1 MAGNFVT
8 SLIANMLVRP
18 SLAARRPAFVY
29 PKQPVRWRS
38 LLGFCL
44 MVVLAANS
52 SARAAEEDAQPA
64 DQSTTSQSDP
74 MQALKAPD
82 QNAISGPTDNIGF
95 TGYLRR
101 GSTLMQMG
109 EYDSALDALL
119 KAKALEKDNIVGHVL
134 LGDVYAKLHRYNEAE
149 SEYQHVMLRQP
160 TDTSILE
167 KLGELYMDQGNFNNA
182 QNMYRKLLSL
192 EPKNPQ
198 AMLALARAL
207 EGSNDLSSASDYYD
221 RLVRDF
227 PNTNYSKAAQA
238 RISQLNKAE
247 EESRTG
253 SFFPIDAG
261 LGPEGLGWWD
271 LKKMPLHVYIDE
283 GSDSRGFRPEMKN
296 AVYKALQAWWGASRG
311 AITFT
316 IDPPDQVKEIEW
328 KKIERQERLPT
339 FNTKAD
345 LAHMPSDPVTSQIHV
360 HWSDHLSHALG
371 VSWTSRLKDGRALLS
386 KAHVWIGTNKL
397 EDGTI
402 VPTHVTPALSSFLE
416 AQSKLIDEVAMHE
429 FGHVLGLPHLTN
441 PNDIMAP
448 GMSGL
453 HASDDA
459 SSRELSPRDVKAL
472 AEHYDFFRDSNV
484 APQAISQLSQETS
497 EPRASAGEESPSAR
511 SPANE
516 TTDRPG
522 NVAPPETPAALH
534 NRNPGGEQPS
544 LFQHNERTKL
554 AGSMPAGVAT
564 YDPLK
569 EALFLINSHQYEK
582 SLETL
587 NRLLIANSNNPN
599 ARYLRAC
606 VYVYLRRY
614 QLAILDYQQVLKLA
628 PNSDLGKRA
637 AEGLKRI
644 AH

>member
-1 MAGNFVT
+1 MQLFNSVMKTLIKIISAPAGRYA
-8 SLIANMLVRP
+8 LIHLSHTAQSRLLV
-18 SLAARRPAFVY
+18 LC
-29 PKQPVRWRS
+29 
-38 LLGFCL
+38 LLLSFSGQ
-44 MVVLAANS
+44 VLAALADEETSPPEQS
-52 SARAAEEDAQPA
+52 SPA
-64 DQSTTSQSDP
+64 QSDP

-82 QNAISGPTDNIGF
+82 QNAISGPSDNIGF

-109 EYDSALDALL
+109 EYESALDALL
-119 KAKALEKDNIVGHVL
+119 KAKALEKDNIVSHVL

-160 TDTSILE
+160 TDTAILA

-207 EGSNDLSSASDYYD
+207 EGSNDLSSAADYYD

-238 RISQLNKAE
+238 RISQLNKADE
-247 EESRTG
+247 EARSDR
-253 SFFPIDAG
+253 FFPIDVG

-271 LKKMPLHVYIDE
+271 LKQMPLHVYIDD
-283 GSDSRGFRPEMKN
+283 GSDSRGFRPEMRN

-311 AITFT
+311 ALTFT
-316 IDPPDQVKEIEW
+316 LDPPDQVKEFEW

-339 FNTKAD
+339 FNTTAD
-345 LAHMPSDPVTSQIHV
+345 LARMPADPVSSQIHV

-397 EDGTI
+397 EDGTV
-402 VPTHVTPALSSFLE
+402 VPTHVTPAFSSFFE
-416 AQSKLIDEVAMHE
+416 AQNKLIDEVATHE

-453 HASDDA
+453 HASDEA

-484 APQAISQLSQETS
+484 APQVISQLAQETS
-497 EPRASAGEESPSAR
+497 EPRTPGSEDTATPPASVSLAADRSDRAAPHEPPATFHSASTSLEPSP
-511 SPANE
+511 
-516 TTDRPG
+516 
-522 NVAPPETPAALH
+522 
-534 NRNPGGEQPS
+534 
-544 LFQHNERTKL
+544 LFQHADRSPGQHIHSSTS
-554 AGSMPAGVAT
+554 A

-569 EALFLINSHQYEK
+569 EAMFLINSRQYEK

-587 NRLLIANSNNPN
+587 NRVLGSNCNNQN

-614 QLAILDYQQVLKLA
+614 SLAVLDYQQVLKLS
-628 PNSDLGKRA
+628 PHSDLAKRA

-644 AH
+644 SPQLQ